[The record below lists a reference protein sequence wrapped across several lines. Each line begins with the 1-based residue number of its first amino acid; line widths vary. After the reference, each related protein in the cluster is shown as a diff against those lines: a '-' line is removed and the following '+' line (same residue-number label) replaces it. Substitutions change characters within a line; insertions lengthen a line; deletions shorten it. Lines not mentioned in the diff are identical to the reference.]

1 MLDKDK
7 FSKIKV
13 TWENIQRKDGK
24 RMKYEAPEMEIL
36 ILETHDVV
44 TLSNGGSTD
53 GDGNTTDA
61 PDGF

>member
-1 MLDKDK
+1 M
-7 FSKIKV
+7 IRT

-44 TLSNGGSTD
+44 TLSNGGETT
-53 GDGNTTDA
+53 GNDNVTGA
-61 PDGF
+61 PDDF